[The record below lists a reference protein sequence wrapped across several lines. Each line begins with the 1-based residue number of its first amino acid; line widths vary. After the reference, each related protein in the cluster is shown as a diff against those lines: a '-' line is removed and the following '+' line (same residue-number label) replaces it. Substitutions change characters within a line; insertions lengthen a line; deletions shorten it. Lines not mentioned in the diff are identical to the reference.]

1 MLLTSN
7 RIDMYLHY
15 FGKQSFTNRAVNK
28 ANRILISSFYQ
39 NEIEKHLDFID
50 AAYFIQELKS
60 NEPKPIQV
68 ISTWAPFRTKKETF
82 PLQADAISIN
92 RSQIRNSR
100 SLLII
105 KLLQDYTCIR
115 LNLLDSSQNEER
127 ERVHKIIEKLAKSY
141 L

>member
-1 MLLTSN
+1 
-7 RIDMYLHY
+7 MYLHY

-39 NEIEKHLDFID
+39 NEIEKRLDFID
-50 AAYFIQELKS
+50 AACFLQELKS
-60 NEPKPIQV
+60 NEPQPIEV
-68 ISTWAPFRTKKETF
+68 FSTWAPFRTKKETV
-82 PLQADAISIN
+82 PIQADAIHIN

-100 SLLII
+100 RLLIV

-115 LNLLDSSQNEER
+115 LGLLDSSQNEDR
-127 ERVHKIIEKLAKSY
+127 ARVNSIIEKLAKSY

>member
-1 MLLTSN
+1 M
-7 RIDMYLHY
+7 
-15 FGKQSFTNRAVNK
+15 
-28 ANRILISSFYQ
+28 
-39 NEIEKHLDFID
+39 
-50 AAYFIQELKS
+50 
-60 NEPKPIQV
+60 
-68 ISTWAPFRTKKETF
+68 
-82 PLQADAISIN
+82 QADAISIN

-115 LNLLDSSQNEER
+115 LNLLNSSQNEER